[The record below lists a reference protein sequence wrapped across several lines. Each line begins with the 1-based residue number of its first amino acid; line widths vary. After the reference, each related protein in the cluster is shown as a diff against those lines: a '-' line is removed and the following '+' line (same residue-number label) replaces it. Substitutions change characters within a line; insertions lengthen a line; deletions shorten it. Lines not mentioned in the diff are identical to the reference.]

1 MYRAL
6 TEATILFH
14 FGFILFVVTGA
25 LIVRWRRWLAPL
37 HLAALAWAVYAELSP
52 GIICPLTAAENY
64 FALHAGIATYTGDF
78 IARYLVPVIYQ
89 NSLPQRWQELLV
101 AAVLALNLIVYATIL
116 LRRKNPRSS
125 KPSHPVTKAP
135 APATLPP
142 ASSHR
147 RELH

>member
-6 TEATILFH
+6 TEATILLH
-14 FGFILFVVTGA
+14 FGFILFVLTGA
-25 LIVRWRRWLAPL
+25 LIVRRWRWLASL

-64 FALHAGIATYTGDF
+64 FALRAGIATYTGDF

-89 NSLPQRWQELLV
+89 NGLPQRWQNLLV

-116 LRRKNPRSS
+116 LRRRNPRSS
-125 KPSHPVTKAP
+125 KPSRTASEAP
-135 APATLPP
+135 APDSAPQ
-142 ASSHR
+142 
-147 RELH
+147 